1 MQAQCLFVNGAP
13 AMLMLNRSER
23 ATSLQQSAMP
33 FCMRLFR
40 VIQFMAI
47 GILCSKLATADER
60 PALPRSQPVEP
71 AKATSTFALKDG
83 FTMQLVA
90 AEPLVT
96 DPVAGAFDEDGR
108 LYVVEMNDYPYT
120 DKSTDKPNVERTGDL
135 PIGKVRLL
143 EDTDND
149 GVFDKSL
156 IFARDFSWPTGIAV
170 YRGGIFVAATPDVW
184 YLKDEDGDGQA
195 DTRTKIFS
203 GFRKLNVQ
211 AVANNLIWGLDHK
224 VYGAGGTNGG
234 KIINGINESVPAV
247 TISRND
253 FCFDPI
259 NPAFELLSGGA
270 RFGNTF
276 DDWGNRFI
284 CNIRNPIQHIVL
296 PQQAVVRNSALNVG
310 SPMND
315 VAVAGDQI
323 PVFRSSPPEPWRVVN
338 AARLSNQGDPRMPRS
353 EKNAQGFMTSA
364 CGVTIYRGDAYPPEF
379 RQQVFLA
386 EVAGNLIHRQHMS
399 ATGVTFTSQRID
411 DKSEFMTSTDNWFRP
426 VNFLHAPDGTL
437 YVLDMY
443 RETIEH
449 PWSMPDDLK
458 ALLDLENGRDRG
470 RIYRLTPPSFER
482 RGSPKLSSA
491 STAELVA
498 LLQHPNAWHRETA
511 HRLLFERQDA
521 AAVPLLKAMFN
532 EKTTPLGKVHAL
544 WSLQGMSQL
553 DESLLI
559 AALHDP
565 AAEIREQA
573 VILAARKSTTP
584 ETPNGAIHT
593 DAVYTN
599 LLQLAADESPRVRYQ
614 VALALGDHSDAASV
628 AALMSIARRDAAD
641 PWMVIAALSSSSELA
656 TRLLD
661 QVLQEP
667 DFLSNAQNLPLLK
680 QMASVTG
687 VQKNPE
693 QLKLIGER
701 LQNLPGEI
709 RSAAVIEELLLALED
724 GLRRGGSR
732 LSAIWSQTPA
742 EALLTERIQQASG
755 SVKDPAKPVNERL
768 AALKVVSL
776 GDASTIRQATADLL
790 TTSQPVEIQTAVVK
804 ALSADQDESTAST
817 LLAAFSG
824 TTPAVQYEIIEALAG
839 HNQRLPIL
847 FDAIADG
854 RISAA
859 QMTPLRRTLLLN
871 HADEKLRERAKS
883 LLALDRQ
890 TPRQDIINA
899 NVDATKLP
907 GDLLKG
913 KALFVRECSACHR
926 IGETGIEVGP
936 SLITVRHRTASE
948 LLTQIL
954 DPNREVGPNYMQF
967 AVALH
972 DGQVLAGM
980 IAEESPVSLTLKQ
993 AENKQQTL
1001 QREQIAEIKA
1011 TGLSLMP
1018 EGFEKKLSPQD
1029 FADLIAF
1036 LRGG

>member
-1 MQAQCLFVNGAP
+1 MRKASDSVKVTHEKVAVSWLPLLVLVITLMIAAGTGSAQ
-13 AMLMLNRSER
+13 
-23 ATSLQQSAMP
+23 
-33 FCMRLFR
+33 RL
-40 VIQFMAI
+40 A
-47 GILCSKLATADER
+47 ADER
-60 PALPRSQPVEP
+60 PALSRSQPVEP
-71 AKATSTFALKDG
+71 ENTYATFALKDG

-120 DKSTDKPNVERTGDL
+120 DKSTDKPNVERTDDL

-143 EDTDND
+143 EDTDDD
-149 GVFDKSL
+149 GVFDKSQ
-156 IFARDFSWPTGIAV
+156 IFAHDFSWPTGIAV

-195 DTRTKIFS
+195 ETRTKIFS

-224 VYGAGGTNGG
+224 IYGAGGTNGG
-234 KIINGINESVPAV
+234 RIINGLNESVPAV

-253 FCFDPI
+253 FCFDPAK
-259 NPAFELLSGGA
+259 PSFELLSGGA

-296 PQQAVVRNSALNVG
+296 PQQAVVRNPDLSVG
-310 SPMND
+310 SPMHD

-323 PVFRSSPPEPWRVVN
+323 PVFRGSQPEPWRVVN

-364 CGVTIYRGDAYPPEF
+364 CGVTVYRGDAYPADF

-386 EVAGNLIHRQHMS
+386 EVAGNLIHRQQMTPVG
-399 ATGVTFTSQRID
+399 ATFTSQRMD
-411 DKSEFMTSTDNWFRP
+411 EKSEFMTSTDNWFRP

-482 RGSPKLSSA
+482 RANPRLSSA
-491 STAELVA
+491 TTAELVA

-511 HRLLFERQDA
+511 HRLLFERQDKS
-521 AAVPLLKAMFN
+521 AVPALKEMFRS
-532 EKTTPLGKVHAL
+532 TTTSLGKVHAL
-544 WSLQGMSQL
+544 WTLHGLSQL
-553 DESLLI
+553 DEPVILS
-559 AALHDP
+559 ALRDT
-565 AAEIREQA
+565 AVEVREQA
-573 VILAARKSTTP
+573 VIVAVRRHTSHEDKAAVPYSNGVHAELLRLA
-584 ETPNGAIHT
+584 
-593 DAVYTN
+593 D
-599 LLQLAADESPRVRYQ
+599 DESPRVRFQ
-614 VALALGDHSDAASV
+614 VALALAEHSDEASLQ
-628 AALMSIARRDAAD
+628 ALIVIARRDSAD
-641 PWMVIAALSSSSELA
+641 PWIVIAALSSSRALA
-656 TRLLD
+656 TQLLD
-661 QVLQEP
+661 QVLREP
-667 DFLSNAQNLPLLK
+667 EFLSDARNLPLLK
-680 QMASVTG
+680 QLATVSG
-687 VQKNPE
+687 VQKNSE
-693 QLKLIGER
+693 QIRSIGER
-701 LQNLPGEI
+701 LQNLPAEF
-709 RSAAVIEELLLALED
+709 RSSAVMEELLLSLEE

-732 LSAIWSQTPA
+732 LSTVWAQTPA
-742 EALLTERIQQASG
+742 ESLLSERINSAAIC
-755 SVKDPAKPVNERL
+755 VKDPAKSVGERL
-768 AALKVVSL
+768 MALRVLSF
-776 GDASTIRQATADLL
+776 GDSAIIRKSTAGLL
-790 TTSQPVEIQTAVVK
+790 TTQQPPEIQAAVVK
-804 ALSADQDESTAST
+804 AISACEDELTATTLLSAFPGS
-817 LLAAFSG
+817 
-824 TTPAVQYEIIEALAG
+824 TPAVQYEIIEALAG
-839 HNQRLPIL
+839 HNQRLPVL
-847 FDAIADG
+847 FDAIADR
-854 RISAA
+854 RIAAA
-859 QMTPLRRTLLLN
+859 QVTPLRRTLLLN
-871 HADEKLRERAKS
+871 HADEKIRERART

-890 TPRQDIINA
+890 TPRQDIVIANA
-899 NVDATKLP
+899 DAAKLP
-907 GDLLKG
+907 GDIAKG
-913 KALFVRECSACHR
+913 KLLFVRECSACHR

-967 AVALH
+967 AVGLN

-993 AENKQQTL
+993 AENKQRVV
-1001 QREQIAEIKA
+1001 QRDQIAEIKA

>member
-1 MQAQCLFVNGAP
+1 MQTTSDSLK
-13 AMLMLNRSER
+13 LRSLRLWVRSRYPLSIPLILIVAVWSLSGR
-23 ATSLQQSAMP
+23 ATAS
-33 FCMRLFR
+33 
-40 VIQFMAI
+40 
-47 GILCSKLATADER
+47 DEL

-71 AKATSTFALKDG
+71 AAAAETFALKDG

-108 LYVVEMNDYPYT
+108 LYIVEMNDYPYT

-149 GVFDKSL
+149 GVFDKSQ

-195 DTRTKIFS
+195 DIRTKIFS

-211 AVANNLIWGLDHK
+211 AVANNLIWGFDHK

-253 FCFDPI
+253 FCFDPT
-259 NPAFELLSGGA
+259 NPGFELLSGGA

-296 PQQAVVRNSALNVG
+296 PQQAVIRNPALNVG

-364 CGVTIYRGDAYPPEF
+364 CGVTVYRGDAYPPEF

-386 EVAGNLIHRQHMS
+386 EVAGNLIHRQKIS

-411 DKSEFMTSTDNWFRP
+411 EKSEFMTSTDNWFRP

-437 YVLDMY
+437 FVLDMY

-470 RIYRLTPPSFER
+470 RIYRLTPPSFKHR
-482 RGSPKLSSA
+482 ASPKLSAA

-532 EKTTPLGKVHAL
+532 EKSSPLGKVQAL
-544 WSLQGMSQL
+544 WTLQGLSQL
-553 DESLLI
+553 DEALFIS
-559 AALHDP
+559 ALHD
-565 AAEIREQA
+565 ASAEVREQA
-573 VILAARKSTTP
+573 VILAARKHTAEKTQQASAGT
-584 ETPNGAIHT
+584 NAIH
-593 DAVYTN
+593 AE
-599 LLQLAADESPRVRYQ
+599 LLRLAADESPRVRFQ
-614 VALALGDHSDAASV
+614 VALALGDHAHASSV
-628 AALMSIARRDAAD
+628 EALMSIARRDAAD
-641 PWMVIAALSSSSELA
+641 PWIVIAALSSSRELGA
-656 TRLLD
+656 RLLD

-667 DFLSNAQNLPLLK
+667 DFLSNADNLPLLK
-680 QMASVTG
+680 QLATVTG

-693 QLKLIGER
+693 ELKRIGER
-701 LQNLPGEI
+701 LLNLPTEV
-709 RSAAVIEELLLALED
+709 RSASVIEGLLLALEE

-732 LSAIWSQTPA
+732 LSAMWSQTPA
-742 EALLTERIQQASG
+742 ESLLSDRIQLASAF
-755 SVKDPAKPVNERL
+755 VNNPAKPIDERL
-768 AALKVVSL
+768 TALKVLSF

-790 TTSQPVEIQTAVVK
+790 TTAQPAEIQTAVVK
-804 ALSADQDESTAST
+804 ALSADQDESTAPT

-824 TTPAVQYEIIEALAG
+824 STPAVQYEIIEALAG

-859 QMTPLRRTLLLN
+859 QITPIRRTLLLN
-871 HADEKLRERAKS
+871 HADSKLRERAKT

-890 TPRQDIINA
+890 TPRQDIISA
-899 NVDATKLP
+899 NSDAVKLP

-913 KALFVRECSACHR
+913 KLLFVRECSACHR

-954 DPNREVGPNYMQF
+954 DPNREVGPSYMQF

-993 AENKQQTL
+993 AENKQQIL

>member
-1 MQAQCLFVNGAP
+1 MQTA
-13 AMLMLNRSER
+13 RDS
-23 ATSLQQSAMP
+23 
-33 FCMRLFR
+33 
-40 VIQFMAI
+40 
-47 GILCSKLATADER
+47 SKLSLLRLSIRLLSLLLTPSMVMMTAWAFFARVTASDER
-60 PALPRSQPVEP
+60 PALSRSQPVEP
-71 AKATSTFALKDG
+71 AKASATFALKDG

-143 EDTDND
+143 EDTNND
-149 GVFDKSL
+149 GIFDQSQ
-156 IFARDFSWPTGIAV
+156 IFARDLSWPTGIAV
-170 YRGGIFVAATPDVW
+170 YQGGIFVAATPDVW
-184 YLKDEDGDGQA
+184 YLKDEDGDGKA

-253 FCFDPI
+253 FCFDPV

-296 PQQAVVRNSALNVG
+296 PQEAVIRNPALSVG

-315 VAVAGDQI
+315 VAVSGDQI
-323 PVFRSSPPEPWRVVN
+323 PVYRSSPPEPWRVVN

-364 CGVTIYRGDAYPPEF
+364 CGVTVYRGDAYPPEF

-386 EVAGNLIHRQHMS
+386 EVAGNLIHRQKMT
-399 ATGVTFTSQRID
+399 ATGVTFSSQRID

-470 RIYRLTPPSFER
+470 RIYRLTPPSFKHR
-482 RGSPKLSSA
+482 ASPKLSAA
-491 STAELVA
+491 STEELVA
-498 LLQHPNAWHRETA
+498 LLQHPNTWHRETA
-511 HRLLFERQDA
+511 HRLLFERQDT
-521 AAVPLLKAMFN
+521 AAVPLLKEMFH
-532 EKTTPLGKVHAL
+532 ETTTPLGKVHAL
-544 WSLQGMSQL
+544 WTLQGLSQL
-553 DESLLI
+553 DDALLI
-559 AALHDP
+559 SALHD
-565 AAEIREQA
+565 ASAEVREQA
-573 VILAARKSTTP
+573 VILTARKHRAMKARQDTA
-584 ETPNGAIHT
+584 ETNAIH
-593 DAVYTN
+593 AE
-599 LLQLAADESPRVRYQ
+599 LLQLAADESPRVRFQ
-614 VALALGDHSDAASV
+614 VALALGDHSDAGSV
-628 AALMSIARRDAAD
+628 EALMLIARRDAAD
-641 PWMVIAALSSSSELA
+641 PWIVMAALSSSRELA
-656 TRLLD
+656 ARLLN
-661 QVLQEP
+661 QILQDPE
-667 DFLSNAQNLPLLK
+667 FLANSENLPLVK
-680 QMASVTG
+680 QLATITG
-687 VQKNPE
+687 VQKDPDE
-693 QLKLIGER
+693 LKRIGER
-701 LQNLPGEI
+701 LQELPGEV
-709 RSAAVIEELLLALED
+709 RSAVAIDELLLALED

-732 LSAIWSQTPA
+732 LLTMWSQTPA
-742 EALLTERIQQASG
+742 ESLLTERILLASQKVNDRLL
-755 SVKDPAKPVNERL
+755 SVEERL
-768 AALKVVSL
+768 RALKVLSF
-776 GDASTIRQATADLL
+776 GDASTFRLATADLL

-804 ALSADQDESTAST
+804 ALSAAQDESTVAT
-817 LLAAFSG
+817 LLAAFPGS
-824 TTPAVQYEIIEALAG
+824 TPVVQYEIIEALASF
-839 HNQRLPIL
+839 NQRLPIL
-847 FDAIADG
+847 LDAIADG

-859 QMTPLRRTLLLN
+859 QITPIRRTLLLN
-871 HADEKLRERAKS
+871 HADEKLRERARS

-890 TPRQDIINA
+890 TSRHDIIAANA
-899 NVDATKLP
+899 DATKLP
-907 GDLLKG
+907 GDIMKG
-913 KALFVRECSACHR
+913 KLLFVRECAACHR

-993 AENKQQTL
+993 AENKQQIL

>member
-1 MQAQCLFVNGAP
+1 MTTACVPLRNFFSQIAF
-13 AMLMLNRSER
+13 
-23 ATSLQQSAMP
+23 SLHS
-33 FCMRLFR
+33 RL
-40 VIQFMAI
+40 
-47 GILCSKLATADER
+47 SLALVLIVFAGSIPHPPIAADER

-71 AKATSTFALKDG
+71 ANTAATFALKDG

-90 AEPLVT
+90 SEPLVT

-135 PIGKVRLL
+135 PLGKVRLL

-149 GVFDKSL
+149 GVFDKSR

-170 YRGGIFVAATPDVW
+170 YRGGIFVAATPDIW
-184 YLKDEDGDGQA
+184 YLKDEDADGQA
-195 DTRTKIFS
+195 DTRTRIFS

-234 KIINGINESVPAV
+234 RIINGINEAVPAV

-253 FCFDPI
+253 FCFDPV
-259 NPAFELLSGGA
+259 NPTFELLSGGA

-296 PQQAVVRNSALNVG
+296 PHQAVVRNPALNVG

-364 CGVTIYRGDAYPPEF
+364 CGVTVYRGDAYPSEF
-379 RQQVFLA
+379 RQQMFLA
-386 EVAGNLIHRQHMS
+386 EVAGNLIHRQQMT
-399 ATGVTFTSQRID
+399 ATGVTFTSQRMD
-411 DKSEFMTSTDNWFRP
+411 EKSEFMTSSDNWFRP

-437 YVLDMY
+437 FVLDMY

-470 RIYRLTPPSFER
+470 RIYRLAPPSFQR
-482 RGSPKLSSA
+482 RASPKLSTA
-491 STAELVA
+491 GTAELVA

-511 HRLLFERQDA
+511 HRLLFERQDLS
-521 AAVPLLKAMFN
+521 AVPLLKTML
-532 EKTTPLGKVHAL
+532 TDSSTPLGKVHAL
-544 WSLQGMSQL
+544 WTLQGLSQL
-553 DESLLI
+553 DEATLLS
-559 AALHDP
+559 AFRDT
-565 AAEIREQA
+565 AAEVREHA
-573 VILAARKSTTP
+573 VILSARQFSAEKNQKSSLHADP
-584 ETPNGAIHT
+584 VHAE
-593 DAVYTN
+593 
-599 LLQLAADESPRVRYQ
+599 LLRLSADESPRVRFQ
-614 VALALGDHSDAASV
+614 VALALADHGDPASIQ
-628 AALMSIARRDAAD
+628 ALITIARQDAAD
-641 PWMVIAALSSSSELA
+641 PWIVIAALSSSRELA
-656 TRLLD
+656 VRLLD
-661 QVLQEP
+661 EVLQQPE
-667 DFLSNAQNLPLLK
+667 FLQETQNLPLLK
-680 QMASVTG
+680 QLATVAG
-687 VQKNPE
+687 VQKDLE
-693 QLKLIGER
+693 KLRSIGER
-701 LQNLPGEI
+701 LQQLPAEL
-709 RSAAVIEELLLALED
+709 RSSPIIEELLLALED

-732 LSAIWSQTPA
+732 LSVVWSDSPA
-742 EALLTERIQQASG
+742 ESLLTERIQ
-755 SVKDPAKPVNERL
+755 L
-768 AALKVVSL
+768 AANCVNDPSAPLPDRLSALRVLSF
-776 GDASTIRQATADLL
+776 GDAATVREATAGLL
-790 TTSQPVEIQTAVVK
+790 ATQQPAEIQAAVVK
-804 ALSADQDESTAST
+804 ALSSFQDDSTAPS
-817 LLAAFSG
+817 LLAAFPGS
-824 TTPAVQYEIIEALAG
+824 TPAVQYEIIEALAS
-839 HNQRLPIL
+839 HTQRLPVL
-847 FDAIADG
+847 LDAIADG

-859 QMTPLRRTLLLN
+859 QVTPIRRTLLLN
-871 HADEKLRERAKS
+871 QADEKLRERARM

-890 TPRQDIINA
+890 TPRKDVIEANA
-899 NVDATKLP
+899 DAANLP
-907 GDLLKG
+907 GDILKG
-913 KALFVRECSACHR
+913 KLLFVRDCAACHR
-926 IGETGIEVGP
+926 IGETGVEVGP

-967 AVALH
+967 AVALN

-980 IAEESPVSLTLKQ
+980 ITEESPVSLTLKQ
-993 AENKQQTL
+993 AENKQLTL

-1018 EGFEKKLSPQD
+1018 EGFEKKLSPQE

>member
-1 MQAQCLFVNGAP
+1 
-13 AMLMLNRSER
+13 
-23 ATSLQQSAMP
+23 
-33 FCMRLFR
+33 MRTASDSVKVTPLCVAVKRKCVSTLR
-40 VIQFMAI
+40 VILMIAAGTRSAQTPA
-47 GILCSKLATADER
+47 ADET
-60 PALPRSQPVEP
+60 PSLPRSQPIASSETVR
-71 AKATSTFALKDG
+71 TFALKDG
-83 FTMQLVA
+83 FSMQLVA

-143 EDTDND
+143 EDTDGD
-149 GVFDKSL
+149 GVFDKSR

-234 KIINGINESVPAV
+234 KIINGINPSVPAV

-253 FCFDPI
+253 FCFDPT

-284 CNIRNPIQHIVL
+284 CNIRNPIQHVVL
-296 PQQAVVRNSALNVG
+296 PQQAVVRNPALSVG

-364 CGVTIYRGDAYPPEF
+364 CGVTIYRGDAYPSEY

-386 EVAGNLIHRQHMS
+386 EVAGNLIHRQVMTP
-399 ATGVTFTSQRID
+399 TGATFTSQRID

-458 ALLDLENGRDRG
+458 AMLDLENGRDRG

-482 RGSPKLSSA
+482 RAIPKLSAA
-491 STAELVA
+491 STGELVD
-498 LLQHPNAWHRETA
+498 LLQHPNAWHRDTA
-511 HRLLFERQDA
+511 HRLLFERQDVS
-521 AAVPLLKAMFN
+521 AVPSLRGMLNGTA
-532 EKTTPLGKVHAL
+532 TPLGKVHAL
-544 WSLQGMSQL
+544 WTLHGLSAL
-553 DESLLI
+553 DDALLI
-559 AALHDP
+559 STLRDP
-565 AAEIREQA
+565 AAEVREQA
-573 VILAARKSTTP
+573 VILCAR
-584 ETPNGAIHT
+584 NR
-593 DAVYTN
+593 
-599 LLQLAADESPRVRYQ
+599 AADNNKATAPYSNSVHAELLRLASDDSPRVRFQ
-614 VALALGDHSDAASV
+614 IALAFANLSDAASLD
-628 AALMSIARRDAAD
+628 ALSSIARRDAGD
-641 PWMVIAALSSSSELA
+641 PWIVIATLSSSRELA
-656 TRLLD
+656 GRLLD
-661 QVLQEP
+661 QLLQEY
-667 DFLSNAQNLPLLK
+667 DFLSNARNLPLLK
-680 QMASVTG
+680 QLATITG
-687 VQKNPE
+687 VQKDSA
-693 QLKLIGER
+693 QLKRIGER
-701 LQNLPGEI
+701 LPQLPAEL
-709 RSAAVIEELLLALED
+709 RSSLVIEEILLALED
-724 GLRRGGSR
+724 GLRRSGGH
-732 LSAIWSQTPA
+732 LSDVWSQTPA
-742 EALLTERIQQASG
+742 ESLLKERIQSAVEC
-755 SVKDPAKPVNERL
+755 VKDSGRSVSERL
-768 AALKVVSL
+768 TALRVLSFGDVSTVRL
-776 GDASTIRQATADLL
+776 ATVGLF
-790 TTSQPVEIQTAVVK
+790 TTSQPPEIQTAAVRT
-804 ALSADQDESTAST
+804 LSAYQDESTAQT
-817 LLAAFSG
+817 LLAAFPSS
-824 TTPAVQYEIIEALAG
+824 TPAVQYEIIEALAS
-839 HNQRLPIL
+839 HTQRLPVL

-859 QMTPLRRTLLLN
+859 QMTPIRRTLLLN
-871 HADEKLRERAKS
+871 HANEKLRERAKT
-883 LLALDRQ
+883 LLAPDRQ
-890 TPRQDIINA
+890 TPRQDIIA
-899 NVDATKLP
+899 AYAEATKLP
-907 GDLLKG
+907 GDMQQG
-913 KALFVRECSACHR
+913 KLLFVRECAACHR
-926 IGETGIEVGP
+926 IGDTGVEVGP

-967 AVALH
+967 AVALN

-993 AENKQQTL
+993 AENKQQIL
-1001 QREQIAEIKA
+1001 QREQIAEVKA

-1018 EGFEKKLSPQD
+1018 EGFERKLSPQD
-1029 FADLIAF
+1029 LADLIAF

>member
-1 MQAQCLFVNGAP
+1 MWAASDVSRLWPSPLSMISPRELLLVLAHLIAACTSFSWAI
-13 AMLMLNRSER
+13 ASE
-23 ATSLQQSAMP
+23 
-33 FCMRLFR
+33 
-40 VIQFMAI
+40 
-47 GILCSKLATADER
+47 ER
-60 PALPRSQPVEP
+60 PSLPRSQPLEP
-71 AKATSTFALKDG
+71 AAATATFALKDG

-120 DKSTDKPNVERTGDL
+120 DKSTDKPNVERTADL

-143 EDTDND
+143 EDSDND
-149 GVFDKSL
+149 GVFDKGH
-156 IFARDFSWPTGIAV
+156 IFAHGLSWPTGIAV

-234 KIINGINESVPAV
+234 TIINGINDAVPPVA
-247 TISRND
+247 ISRND
-253 FCFDPI
+253 FCFDPV

-284 CNIRNPIQHIVL
+284 CNIRNPIQHVVL
-296 PQQAVVRNSALNVG
+296 PQQAVVRNPTLTVG

-323 PVFRSSPPEPWRVVN
+323 PVFRTSPPEPWRVVN
-338 AARLSNQGDPRMPRS
+338 AARLSNPGDPRMPRS

-364 CGVTIYRGDAYPPEF
+364 CGVTVYRGDAYPPEF

-386 EVAGNLIHRQHMS
+386 EVAGNLIHRQHIAS
-399 ATGVTFTSQRID
+399 TGATFTSTRMD

-470 RIYRLTPPSFER
+470 RIYRLTPPSFDR
-482 RGSPKLSSA
+482 RVSPKLSTA
-491 STAELVA
+491 TTAELVE
-498 LLQHPNAWHRETA
+498 LLQHSNAWHRETA
-511 HRLLFERQDA
+511 HRLLFERQDMS
-521 AAVPLLKAMFN
+521 AVPLLRKMLNDASSS
-532 EKTTPLGKVHAL
+532 LGKVHAL
-544 WSLQGMSQL
+544 WTLQGLSKL
-553 DESLLI
+553 DEALLTS
-559 AALHDP
+559 ALADA
-565 AAEIREQA
+565 AAEVREQA
-573 VILAARKSTTP
+573 VILATRIRTAEEGDTGGWFSK
-584 ETPNGAIHT
+584 AIH
-593 DAVYTN
+593 AGI
-599 LLQLAADESPRVRYQ
+599 LRLAGDDSPRVRFQ
-614 VALALGDHSDAASV
+614 AALALANHADAASTN
-628 AALMSIARRDAAD
+628 ALMSIARRDAAD
-641 PWMVIAALSSSSELA
+641 PWIVIAALSSSRELA
-656 TRLLD
+656 ANLLD
-661 QVLQEP
+661 EVLQEP
-667 DFLSNAQNLPLLK
+667 EFLSNPVNLPLLK
-680 QMASVTG
+680 QLATVTG
-687 VQKNPE
+687 VQKNAE
-693 QLKLIGER
+693 QLKTVGER
-701 LQNLPGEI
+701 LHALPVEL
-709 RSAAVIEELLLALED
+709 RSSAIAEELLLSLEE
-724 GLRRGGSR
+724 GLLRGGSR
-732 LSAIWSQTPA
+732 LSTVWMNTPF
-742 EALLTERIQQASG
+742 ESLLAERIQLAQIC
-755 SVKDPAKPVNERL
+755 VNDPAESVQERL
-768 AALKVVSL
+768 TALKVLSF
-776 GDASTIRQATADLL
+776 GDAAIVRAATADLL
-790 TTSQPVEIQTAVVK
+790 ATSQPAEIQTAVVRT
-804 ALSADQDESTAST
+804 LSAFQDDSTGSS
-817 LLAAFSG
+817 LLAAFSSS
-824 TTPAVQYEIIEALAG
+824 TPAVQYEIIEALAG
-839 HNQRLPIL
+839 HTQRLPVL
-847 FDAIADG
+847 LDAIADG
-854 RISAA
+854 RVSAA
-859 QMTPLRRTLLLN
+859 QVTPIRRTLLLN
-871 HADEKLRERAKS
+871 HADEGLRQRAKT

-890 TPRQDIINA
+890 TPRQEIIAANA
-899 NVDATKLP
+899 DATELP
-907 GDLLKG
+907 GDMLKG
-913 KALFVRECSACHR
+913 KLLFVRECSACHR
-926 IGETGIEVGP
+926 IGETGVEVGP

-980 IAEESPVSLTLKQ
+980 IAAESPVSLTLKQ
-993 AENKQQTL
+993 AENKQQII

>member
-1 MQAQCLFVNGAP
+1 MRTAVDSVKLCPLHVPGRRGLQRFITLM
-13 AMLMLNRSER
+13 MLMG
-23 ATSLQQSAMP
+23 AMS
-33 FCMRLFR
+33 
-40 VIQFMAI
+40 
-47 GILCSKLATADER
+47 SKLSAFDER
-60 PALPRSQPVEP
+60 PSLVRSQPVEP
-71 AKATSTFALKDG
+71 DKAAATFALKDG

-120 DKSTDKPNVERTGDL
+120 DKTTDKANVERTGDL

-149 GVFDKSL
+149 GAFDKSQ

-224 VYGAGGTNGG
+224 IYGAGGTNGG

-253 FCFDPI
+253 FCFDPV

-296 PQQAVVRNSALNVG
+296 PQQAVVRNPALSVG

-364 CGVTIYRGDAYPPEF
+364 CGVTIYRGDAYPLGF

-386 EVAGNLIHRQHMS
+386 EVAGNLIHRQKMT

-411 DKSEFMTSTDNWFRP
+411 EKSEFMASTDNWFRP

-437 YVLDMY
+437 HVLDMY

-482 RGSPKLSSA
+482 RASPKLSAA
-491 STAELVA
+491 STTELVA

-511 HRLLFERQDA
+511 HRLLFERKDA
-521 AAVPLLKAMFN
+521 AAVPLLKAMLN
-532 EKTTPLGKVHAL
+532 EKTTPLGKVHVL
-544 WSLQGMSQL
+544 WSLQGLSQL
-553 DESLLI
+553 DEALLI
-559 AALHDP
+559 SALHDP
-565 AAEIREQA
+565 SAEVREQA
-573 VILAARKSTTP
+573 VILAARKLTTM
-584 ETPNGAIHT
+584 EDQQAEI
-593 DAVYTN
+593 DTN
-599 LLQLAADESPRVRYQ
+599 TVHAELLRLSADESPRVRFQ
-614 VALALGDHSDAASV
+614 VALALGGDSDAASV
-628 AALMSIARRDAAD
+628 EALMSIARRDAAD
-641 PWMVIAALSSSSELA
+641 PWIVIAALSSSRELA
-656 TRLLD
+656 ARLLD

-667 DFLSNAQNLPLLK
+667 EFLSNADNLPLLR
-680 QMASVTG
+680 QLATVTG

-693 QLKLIGER
+693 QLKGIGER
-701 LQNLPGEI
+701 LQNLPAEV
-709 RSAAVIEELLLALED
+709 RSAPVIEGLLLALEE

-732 LSAIWSQTPA
+732 LSVLWLQTPA
-742 EALLTERIQQASG
+742 ESLLTERIQLASQC
-755 SVKDPAKPVNERL
+755 VNDPAKSVEERL
-768 AALKVVSL
+768 TALKVVSF
-776 GDASTIRQATADLL
+776 GDASTIRKATADLL
-790 TTSQPVEIQTAVVK
+790 TTAQPAEIQTAVVK
-804 ALSADQDESTAST
+804 ALSADQDESTAPT

-824 TTPAVQYEIIEALAG
+824 STPAVQYEIIEALAA

-847 FDAIADG
+847 LDAIADG

-859 QMTPLRRTLLLN
+859 QITPIRRTLLLN
-871 HADEKLRERAKS
+871 HADEKLRERAKI

-890 TPRQDIINA
+890 TPRQEIIAANA
-899 NVDATKLP
+899 DAAKLP
-907 GDLLKG
+907 GDLIKG
-913 KALFVRECSACHR
+913 KLLFVRECSACHR

-993 AENKQQTL
+993 AENKQQIL

>member
-1 MQAQCLFVNGAP
+1 MQTASDSLKMIPLQGAMKRPCMLAVVIILMIVAGTTSAQAL
-13 AMLMLNRSER
+13 
-23 ATSLQQSAMP
+23 
-33 FCMRLFR
+33 
-40 VIQFMAI
+40 I
-47 GILCSKLATADER
+47 ADDR
-60 PALPRSQPVEP
+60 PALSRSQPVEP
-71 AKATSTFALKDG
+71 GNTSATFALKDG

-149 GVFDKSL
+149 GVFEKSQ
-156 IFARDFSWPTGIAV
+156 IFAREFSWPTGIAV
-170 YRGGIFVAATPDVW
+170 YRGGIFVTATPDVW

-211 AVANNLIWGLDHK
+211 AVANNLIWGLDHRI
-224 VYGAGGTNGG
+224 YGAGGTNGG

-253 FCFDPI
+253 FCFDPT
-259 NPAFELLSGGA
+259 NPTFELLSGGA

-296 PQQAVVRNSALNVG
+296 PQQAVVRNPALNVG
-310 SPMND
+310 SPMQD

-364 CGVTIYRGDAYPPEF
+364 CGVTIYRGDAYPAEF

-386 EVAGNLIHRQHMS
+386 EVAGNLIHRQQMS
-399 ATGVTFTSQRID
+399 VNGATFTSQRMD

-470 RIYRLTPPSFER
+470 RIYRLTPPSFKR
-482 RGSPKLSSA
+482 PVLAKLSSA
-491 STAELVA
+491 TTTELVT

-511 HRLLFERQDA
+511 HRLLFERQDRA
-521 AAVPLLKAMFN
+521 ALPLLQAMFN
-532 EKTTPLGKVHAL
+532 ETTTPLGKVHAL
-544 WSLQGMSQL
+544 WTLQGLSQL
-553 DESLLI
+553 DEALLI
-559 AALHDP
+559 SALCDT
-565 AAEIREQA
+565 AAEVREQA
-573 VILAARKSTTP
+573 VILATRKRTADENNKAPSYSSVV
-584 ETPNGAIHT
+584 HT
-593 DAVYTN
+593 E
-599 LLQLAADESPRVRYQ
+599 LLRLATDESPRVRFH
-614 VALALGDHSDAASV
+614 VALALADHSDAASV
-628 AALMSIARRDAAD
+628 EALMAIARRDAAD
-641 PWMVIAALSSSSELA
+641 PWIVIAALSSSRELA
-656 TRLLD
+656 ARLLD

-667 DFLSNAQNLPLLK
+667 DFLAETQNLPLLK
-680 QMASVTG
+680 QLATVTG
-687 VQKNPE
+687 VQNNSE
-693 QLKLIGER
+693 QMNRIGDR
-701 LQNLPGEI
+701 LQKLPAELH
-709 RSAAVIEELLLALED
+709 SAPVMEELLLALEE

-732 LSAIWSQTPA
+732 LSTVWSQTPA
-742 EALLTERIQQASG
+742 ESLLNERINLAAIGINDSART
-755 SVKDPAKPVNERL
+755 VPERL
-768 AALKVVSL
+768 MALRVLSFADAAIVKE
-776 GDASTIRQATADLL
+776 ATATLL
-790 TTSQPVEIQTAVVK
+790 TTQQPAEIQVAVVK
-804 ALSADQDESTAST
+804 AISACQDDSTAPT
-817 LLAAFSG
+817 LLAAFPSS
-824 TTPAVQYEIIEALAG
+824 TPAVQYEIIEALAG
-839 HNQRLPIL
+839 YNPRLPVL

-859 QMTPLRRTLLLN
+859 QMTPIRRTLLLN
-871 HADEKLRERAKS
+871 HADEKLRERAHT

-890 TPRQDIINA
+890 TPRQEIIAANA
-899 NVDATKLP
+899 DAAKLP
-907 GDLLKG
+907 GDRLKG
-913 KALFVRECSACHR
+913 KLLFVRDCSACHR

-967 AVALH
+967 AVAFN
-972 DGQVLAGM
+972 DGQVVAGM

-993 AENKQQTL
+993 AENKQQII

-1018 EGFEKKLSPQD
+1018 DGFEKKLSAQD

>member
-1 MQAQCLFVNGAP
+1 MQTTSDSLK
-13 AMLMLNRSER
+13 LRSLRLWVRSRYLLLIPSILIVAVWSLSGR
-23 ATSLQQSAMP
+23 ATA
-33 FCMRLFR
+33 
-40 VIQFMAI
+40 
-47 GILCSKLATADER
+47 ADEL

-71 AKATSTFALKDG
+71 AAAAETFALKDG
-83 FTMQLVA
+83 FTIQLVA

-108 LYVVEMNDYPYT
+108 LYIVEMNDYPYT

-149 GVFDKSL
+149 GVFDKSQ

-195 DTRTKIFS
+195 DIRTKIFS

-253 FCFDPI
+253 FCFDPT
-259 NPAFELLSGGA
+259 NPGFELLSGGA

-296 PQQAVVRNSALNVG
+296 PQQAVIRNPALNVG

-353 EKNAQGFMTSA
+353 EKNAEGFMTSA
-364 CGVTIYRGDAYPPEF
+364 CGVTVYRGDAYPPEF

-386 EVAGNLIHRQHMS
+386 EVAGNLIHRQKIT

-411 DKSEFMTSTDNWFRP
+411 EKSEFMTSTDNWFRP

-437 YVLDMY
+437 FVLDMY

-470 RIYRLTPPSFER
+470 RIYRLTPPSFKHR
-482 RGSPKLSSA
+482 ASPKLSA
-491 STAELVA
+491 VSTAELVA

-521 AAVPLLKAMFN
+521 TAVPLLKSMFN
-532 EKTTPLGKVHAL
+532 AKTTPLGKVHAL
-544 WSLQGMSQL
+544 WTLQGLSQL
-553 DESLLI
+553 DEALFIS
-559 AALHDP
+559 ALHD
-565 AAEIREQA
+565 ASAEVREQA
-573 VILAARKSTTP
+573 VILAARKHTAEKTQQASV
-584 ETPNGAIHT
+584 ETNAI
-593 DAVYTN
+593 YTE
-599 LLQLAADESPRVRYQ
+599 LLRLAADESPRVRFQ
-614 VALALGDHSDAASV
+614 VALALGDHAHASSV
-628 AALMSIARRDAAD
+628 DALMAIARRDAAD
-641 PWMVIAALSSSSELA
+641 PWIVIAALSSSRELA
-656 TRLLD
+656 ARLLD
-661 QVLQEP
+661 QILQEP
-667 DFLSNAQNLPLLK
+667 DFLSNADNLPLLK
-680 QMASVTG
+680 QLATVTG

-693 QLKLIGER
+693 ELKRIGER
-701 LQNLPGEI
+701 LLNLPTEV
-709 RSAAVIEELLLALED
+709 RSASVIEGLLLALEE

-732 LSAIWSQTPA
+732 LSAMWSQTPA
-742 EALLTERIQQASG
+742 ESLLTDRIQLASAF
-755 SVKDPAKPVNERL
+755 VNDPAKPVDERL
-768 AALKVVSL
+768 TALKVLSF

-790 TTSQPVEIQTAVVK
+790 TTAQPAEIQTAVVK
-804 ALSADQDESTAST
+804 ALSADQDESTAPT

-824 TTPAVQYEIIEALAG
+824 STPAVQYEIIEALAG

-854 RISAA
+854 RISGA
-859 QMTPLRRTLLLN
+859 QITPIRRTLLLN
-871 HADEKLRERAKS
+871 HADSKLRERAKT

-890 TPRQDIINA
+890 TPRQDIISA
-899 NVDATKLP
+899 NSDAVKLS

-913 KALFVRECSACHR
+913 KLLFVRECSACHR

-954 DPNREVGPNYMQF
+954 DPNREVGPSYMQF

-993 AENKQQTL
+993 AENKQQIL

-1018 EGFEKKLSPQD
+1018 EGFEKRLSPQD

>member
-1 MQAQCLFVNGAP
+1 MRNASDCVKEIPEKVVVNWPPLLAVVITLMIAAGTTSAQ
-13 AMLMLNRSER
+13 
-23 ATSLQQSAMP
+23 T
-33 FCMRLFR
+33 
-40 VIQFMAI
+40 
-47 GILCSKLATADER
+47 LAADER

-71 AKATSTFALKDG
+71 ENASATFALKDG
-83 FTMQLVA
+83 FTMELVA

-149 GVFDKSL
+149 GVFDKSQ

-195 DTRTKIFS
+195 ETRTKIFS

-234 KIINGINESVPAV
+234 RIINGLNESVPAV

-253 FCFDPI
+253 FCFDPT

-296 PQQAVVRNSALNVG
+296 PQQAVVRNPDLSVG
-310 SPMND
+310 SPMHD

-364 CGVTIYRGDAYPPEF
+364 CGVTVYRGDAYPAEF
-379 RQQVFLA
+379 RRQVFLA
-386 EVAGNLIHRQHMS
+386 EVAGNLIHRQQMTPVG
-399 ATGVTFTSQRID
+399 ATFTSERMD
-411 DKSEFMTSTDNWFRP
+411 EKSEFMTSTDNWFRP

-470 RIYRLTPPSFER
+470 RIYRLTPPSFKR
-482 RGSPKLSSA
+482 RANPRLSSA
-491 STAELVA
+491 TTAELVA

-511 HRLLFERQDA
+511 HRLLFERQDKS
-521 AAVPLLKAMFN
+521 AVPALQEMF
-532 EKTTPLGKVHAL
+532 KSTTTSLGKVHVL
-544 WSLQGMSQL
+544 WTLHGLSQL
-553 DESLLI
+553 DESVILS
-559 AALHDP
+559 ALRDP
-565 AAEIREQA
+565 AAEVREQA
-573 VILAARKSTTP
+573 VIVAVRRHTAREDKAAVPYSNTVHAELLRLA
-584 ETPNGAIHT
+584 
-593 DAVYTN
+593 D
-599 LLQLAADESPRVRYQ
+599 DESPRVRFQ
-614 VALALGDHSDAASV
+614 VALAFAEHSDEASLK
-628 AALMSIARRDAAD
+628 ALMIIARRDSAD
-641 PWMVIAALSSSSELA
+641 PWIVIAALSSSRVLA
-656 TRLLD
+656 AQLLD

-667 DFLSNAQNLPLLK
+667 EFLSDARNLPLLK
-680 QMASVTG
+680 QLATVTG
-687 VQKNPE
+687 VQKNSE
-693 QLKLIGER
+693 QIRSIGER
-701 LQNLPGEI
+701 LQDLPTEF
-709 RSAAVIEELLLALED
+709 RSAAVMEELLLALEE

-732 LSAIWSQTPA
+732 LSTVWAQTPA
-742 EALLTERIQQASG
+742 ESLLSERISLAAIC
-755 SVKDPAKPVNERL
+755 VNDPAKSVPERL
-768 AALKVVSL
+768 MALRVLSF
-776 GDASTIRQATADLL
+776 GDSAIIKKSTAGLLATQ
-790 TTSQPVEIQTAVVK
+790 QPAEIQAAVVK
-804 ALSADQDESTAST
+804 AISAYQDESTATT
-817 LLAAFSG
+817 LLAAFPGS
-824 TTPAVQYEIIEALAG
+824 TPAVQYEIIEALAG
-839 HNQRLPIL
+839 HNQRLPVL

-854 RISAA
+854 RIAAA
-859 QMTPLRRTLLLN
+859 QVTPIRRTLLLN
-871 HADEKLRERAKS
+871 HADEKIRERAKT

-890 TPRQDIINA
+890 TPRQDVIVANA
-899 NVDATKLP
+899 DAAKLP
-907 GDLLKG
+907 GDLAKG
-913 KALFVRECSACHR
+913 KLLFVRECSACHR

-967 AVALH
+967 AVALNE
-972 DGQVLAGM
+972 GQVLAGM

-993 AENKQQTL
+993 AENKQQVV
-1001 QREQIAEIKA
+1001 QRDQIAEIKA

>member
-1 MQAQCLFVNGAP
+1 MRTANDSVKVIHEKVDVTLPSIRAAVMIFMIV
-13 AMLMLNRSER
+13 
-23 ATSLQQSAMP
+23 ATSVCAQT
-33 FCMRLFR
+33 
-40 VIQFMAI
+40 
-47 GILCSKLATADER
+47 LAADDR

-71 AKATSTFALKDG
+71 RNTSATFALKDG

-149 GVFDKSL
+149 GVFDKSE

-195 DTRTKIFS
+195 DTRKKIFS

-224 VYGAGGTNGG
+224 IYGAGGTNGG

-253 FCFDPI
+253 FCFDPTD
-259 NPAFELLSGGA
+259 PAFELLSGGA

-296 PQQAVVRNSALNVG
+296 PQQAVVRNPALNVG

-364 CGVTIYRGDAYPPEF
+364 CGVTIYRGDAYPEEF

-386 EVAGNLIHRQHMS
+386 EVAGNLIHRQHMTS
-399 ATGVTFTSQRID
+399 IGATFTSQRMD
-411 DKSEFMTSTDNWFRP
+411 EKTEFMTSTDNWFRP

-470 RIYRLTPPSFER
+470 RIYRLTPPTFER
-482 RGSPKLSSA
+482 RASPKLSAA
-491 STAELVA
+491 STAELID
-498 LLQHPNAWHRETA
+498 LLQHTNAWHRETA
-511 HRLLFERQDA
+511 HRLLFERQDKS
-521 AAVPLLKAMFN
+521 AVPLLQAMFN
-532 EKTTPLGKVHAL
+532 ETTTPLGKVHAL
-544 WSLQGMSQL
+544 WTLQGLSQL
-553 DESLLI
+553 DDGLLI
-559 AALHDP
+559 SALRDA
-565 AAEIREQA
+565 AAEVREQA
-573 VILAARKSTTP
+573 VILATRRRAAEENNKSAP
-584 ETPNGAIHT
+584 YSSVVHKE
-593 DAVYTN
+593 
-599 LLQLAADESPRVRYQ
+599 LLSLSADESPRVRFQ
-614 VALALGDHSDAASV
+614 VALALADHSDAASV
-628 AALMSIARRDAAD
+628 EALMAIARRDASD
-641 PWMVIAALSSSSELA
+641 PWMVIAALSSSRELA
-656 TRLLD
+656 ARMLD

-667 DFLSNAQNLPLLK
+667 RFLLDAQNIPLLK
-680 QMASVTG
+680 QLAIVTG
-687 VQKNPE
+687 VQKNSE
-693 QLKLIGER
+693 QMKNIGER
-701 LQNLPGEI
+701 LHKLPGEV
-709 RSAAVIEELLLALED
+709 RSSPVMEELLIALED

-732 LSAIWSQTPA
+732 LSVVWSQTPA
-742 EALLTERIQQASG
+742 ESLLNERINLAAVCINDS
-755 SVKDPAKPVNERL
+755 AKTVPERL
-768 AALKVVSL
+768 MALKVLSF
-776 GDASTIRQATADLL
+776 GDAAIVKEATSSLL
-790 TTSQPVEIQTAVVK
+790 TTQQPAEIQAAVVK
-804 ALSADQDESTAST
+804 AIAASQDDSTATT
-817 LLAAFSG
+817 LLTAFPSS
-824 TTPAVQYEIIEALAG
+824 TPAVQYEIIEALAG
-839 HNQRLPIL
+839 HNQRLPVL
-847 FDAIADG
+847 FDAISDG
-854 RISAA
+854 RIAAA
-859 QMTPLRRTLLLN
+859 QITPIRRTLLLN
-871 HADEKLRERAKS
+871 HADEKIRERAKT

-890 TPRQDIINA
+890 TPRQEIIAANA
-899 NVDATKLP
+899 DAAKLP
-907 GDLLKG
+907 GDTLKG
-913 KALFVRECSACHR
+913 KLLFVRDCSTCHR

-967 AVALH
+967 AVALN

-980 IAEESPVSLTLKQ
+980 IAEESPISLTLKQ
-993 AENKQQTL
+993 AENKQQVI

-1018 EGFEKKLSPQD
+1018 EGFEKKLSAQD

>member
-1 MQAQCLFVNGAP
+1 MRTAGCSVEFCPLHLHRRRLPVLITLMMLVGAM
-13 AMLMLNRSER
+13 AAKL
-23 ATSLQQSAMP
+23 SA
-33 FCMRLFR
+33 F
-40 VIQFMAI
+40 
-47 GILCSKLATADER
+47 DER
-60 PALPRSQPVEP
+60 PSLVRSQPVEP
-71 AKATSTFALKDG
+71 DKATATFALKDG
-83 FTMQLVA
+83 FSMQLVA

-120 DKSTDKPNVERTGDL
+120 DKSTDKPNVERIGDL

-149 GVFDKSL
+149 GVFDKSQ
-156 IFARDFSWPTGIAV
+156 IFARDFSWPTGIAI

-253 FCFDPI
+253 FCFDPT

-296 PQQAVVRNSALNVG
+296 PQQAVIRNPALNVG

-386 EVAGNLIHRQHMS
+386 EVAGNLIHRQHMT

-411 DKSEFMTSTDNWFRP
+411 DTSEFMTSTDNWFRP

-482 RGSPKLSSA
+482 RARPKLSSA
-491 STAELVA
+491 STAELVSM
-498 LLQHPNAWHRETA
+498 LQHPNAWHRETA

-532 EKTTPLGKVHAL
+532 EKTVSLGKVHVL
-544 WSLQGMSQL
+544 WTLQGLSQL
-553 DESLLI
+553 DDAVLI
-559 AALHDP
+559 SALHDP
-565 AAEIREQA
+565 AAEVREQA
-573 VILAARKSTTP
+573 VILAARKPTAEKTQ
-584 ETPNGAIHT
+584 EVAAEANAVHT
-593 DAVYTN
+593 E
-599 LLQLAADESPRVRYQ
+599 LLLLADDESPRVRFQ
-614 VALALGDHSDAASV
+614 VALALGEHADAASV
-628 AALMSIARRDAAD
+628 EALMSIARRDAAD
-641 PWMVIAALSSSSELA
+641 PWTVVAALSSSRELA
-656 TRLLD
+656 ALLLD
-661 QVLQEP
+661 EVLQEP
-667 DFLSNAQNLPLLK
+667 NFLSNAQNLPLLK
-680 QMASVTG
+680 QLATVTG
-687 VQKNPE
+687 VQKTPE
-693 QLKLIGER
+693 QLKRIGER
-701 LQNLPGEI
+701 LQNLPGEL
-709 RSAAVIEELLLALED
+709 RSAPVVEELLLALED

-732 LSAIWSQTPA
+732 LSVMWSQTPA
-742 EALLTERIQQASG
+742 ESLLTERIQLASQC
-755 SVKDPAKPVNERL
+755 VNDPAKRIDERL
-768 AALKVVSL
+768 TALKVVSL
-776 GDASTIRQATADLL
+776 GDASTIRQATQNLL
-790 TTSQPVEIQTAVVK
+790 TNAQPAEIQVAVVK
-804 ALSADQDESTAST
+804 AWSAEQDESTAST
-817 LLAAFSG
+817 LLTAFAGS
-824 TTPAVQYEIIEALAG
+824 TPAVQYEIIEALAG
-839 HNQRLPIL
+839 YNQRLPML

-859 QMTPLRRTLLLN
+859 QITPIRRTLLLN
-871 HADEKLRERAKS
+871 HADQKLRERAKS

-890 TPRQDIINA
+890 TPRQDIITANA
-899 NVDATKLP
+899 DAVNLP
-907 GDLLKG
+907 GDILKG
-913 KALFVRECSACHR
+913 KLLFVRECSACHR
-926 IGETGIEVGP
+926 IGETGVEVGP

-967 AVALH
+967 ALASN

-980 IAEESPVSLTLKQ
+980 IAEESAVSLTLKQ
-993 AENKQQTL
+993 AENKQQII
-1001 QREQIAEIKA
+1001 QREQIAEIRA

-1029 FADLIAF
+1029 FANLIAF

>member
-1 MQAQCLFVNGAP
+1 MRIANDSVTVIHNQVAVN
-13 AMLMLNRSER
+13 L
-23 ATSLQQSAMP
+23 
-33 FCMRLFR
+33 
-40 VIQFMAI
+40 QFMLTVVFVQLIAGGTI
-47 GILCSKLATADER
+47 FAQTFVADER

-71 AKATSTFALKDG
+71 ENTSATFALKDG

-108 LYVVEMNDYPYT
+108 LYIVEMNDYPYT

-135 PIGKVRLL
+135 PLGKVRLL

-149 GVFDKSL
+149 GIFDKSQ
-156 IFARDFSWPTGIAV
+156 IYARDLSWPTGIAV

-234 KIINGINESVPAV
+234 RIVNGINESVPAV

-253 FCFDPI
+253 FCFDPT

-296 PQQAVVRNSALNVG
+296 PQQAVVRNPALNVG

-364 CGVTIYRGDAYPPEF
+364 CGVTIYRGDAYPAEF

-386 EVAGNLIHRQHMS
+386 EVAGNLIHRQKMTAS
-399 ATGVTFTSQRID
+399 GATFTSQRMD
-411 DKSEFMTSTDNWFRP
+411 ENSEFMTSTDNWFRP

-470 RIYRLTPPSFER
+470 RIYRLTPPSFTR
-482 RGSPKLSSA
+482 RASPQLSSA
-491 STAELVA
+491 TTPELVA

-511 HRLLFERQDA
+511 HRLLFEKQDTT
-521 AAVPLLKAMFN
+521 AVPLLQAMLN
-532 EKTTPLGKVHAL
+532 ETTTPVGKVHSL
-544 WSLQGMSQL
+544 WTLQGLSQL
-553 DESLLI
+553 DDALLI
-559 AALHDP
+559 SALRDSS
-565 AAEIREQA
+565 AEVREQA
-573 VILAARKSTTP
+573 VILATRRRT
-584 ETPNGAIHT
+584 
-593 DAVYTN
+593 
-599 LLQLAADESPRVRYQ
+599 ADENHEAAKYSGEVHTELLCLSADAAPRVRFQ
-614 VALALGDHSDAASV
+614 VALALADHSDAASLE
-628 AALMSIARRDAAD
+628 ALMVIARRDAAD
-641 PWMVIAALSSSSELA
+641 PWMVMAALSSSRELA
-656 TRLLD
+656 ARLLD
-661 QVLQEP
+661 EVLQEP
-667 DFLSNAQNLPLLK
+667 DFLLDAQNIPLLK
-680 QMASVTG
+680 QLATVTG
-687 VQKNPE
+687 VQKNSE
-693 QLKLIGER
+693 QLRNIGER
-701 LQNLPGEI
+701 LQNVPAEVRSSPVMEEI
-709 RSAAVIEELLLALED
+709 LLALED

-732 LSAIWSQTPA
+732 LAAAWSQSPA
-742 EALLTERIQQASG
+742 ESLLTERIGTASITIN
-755 SVKDPAKPVNERL
+755 DRAKPVPERL
-768 AALKVVSL
+768 TALRVLSI
-776 GDASTIRQATADLL
+776 GDASIVKESTASLL
-790 TTSQPVEIQTAVVK
+790 TTQQPAEIQAAVVK
-804 ALSADQDESTAST
+804 AIAAAHDDSTAQT
-817 LLAAFSG
+817 LLAAFPGS
-824 TTPAVQYEIIEALAG
+824 TPAVQYEIIEALAG
-839 HNQRLPIL
+839 HNQRLPVL

-859 QMTPLRRTLLLN
+859 QMTPIRRTLLLN
-871 HADEKLRERAKS
+871 HADEKLRERARS

-890 TPRQDIINA
+890 TPRQEIIAANA
-899 NVDATKLP
+899 DAAKLP
-907 GDLLKG
+907 GDMLNG
-913 KALFVRECSACHR
+913 KRLFVRDCSACHR

-967 AVALH
+967 AVALN

-993 AENKQQTL
+993 AENKQQVI
-1001 QREQIAEIKA
+1001 QRELIDEIKA

-1029 FADLIAF
+1029 LADLIAF

>member
-1 MQAQCLFVNGAP
+1 MRNASDCVKVTHEKVAVNWQPLLAVVITLMIAAGTTSAQ
-13 AMLMLNRSER
+13 
-23 ATSLQQSAMP
+23 T
-33 FCMRLFR
+33 
-40 VIQFMAI
+40 
-47 GILCSKLATADER
+47 LAANER

-71 AKATSTFALKDG
+71 ENTSATFALKDG

-149 GVFDKSL
+149 GVFDKSQ

-195 DTRTKIFS
+195 ETRTKIFS

-234 KIINGINESVPAV
+234 RIINGLNESVPAV

-253 FCFDPI
+253 FCFDPA

-296 PQQAVVRNSALNVG
+296 PHQAVVRNPDLSVG
-310 SPMND
+310 SPMHD

-364 CGVTIYRGDAYPPEF
+364 CGVTVYRGDAYPAEF

-386 EVAGNLIHRQHMS
+386 EVAGNLIHRQHMTPVG
-399 ATGVTFTSQRID
+399 ATFTSQRMD
-411 DKSEFMTSTDNWFRP
+411 EKSEFMTSTDNWFRP

-470 RIYRLTPPSFER
+470 RIYRLTPPSYER
-482 RGSPKLSSA
+482 RANPRLSSA
-491 STAELVA
+491 TTKELVA

-511 HRLLFERQDA
+511 HRLLFERQDKS
-521 AAVPLLKAMFN
+521 AVPALQAMLN
-532 EKTTPLGKVHAL
+532 ATTAPLGKVHAL
-544 WSLQGMSQL
+544 WTLLGLSQL
-553 DESLLI
+553 DEAVILS
-559 AALHDP
+559 ALRDT
-565 AAEIREQA
+565 AAEVREQA
-573 VILAARKSTTP
+573 VVLAVRRRTAEEGRTAAPYS
-584 ETPNGAIHT
+584 N
-593 DAVYTN
+593 AVHAD
-599 LLQLAADESPRVRYQ
+599 LLRLADDESPRVRFQ
-614 VALALGDHSDAASV
+614 VALALAEHSDEVSLK
-628 AALMSIARRDAAD
+628 ALMVIARRDSAD
-641 PWMVIAALSSSSELA
+641 PWIVIAALSSSRVLA
-656 TRLLD
+656 AQLLD

-667 DFLSNAQNLPLLK
+667 EFLSDARNLPLLK
-680 QMASVTG
+680 QLATVTG
-687 VQKNPE
+687 VQKNSE
-693 QLKLIGER
+693 QIRSIGER
-701 LQNLPGEI
+701 LQNLPAEF
-709 RSAAVIEELLLALED
+709 RSAAVMEELLLALEE

-732 LSAIWSQTPA
+732 LSTVWAQTPA
-742 EALLTERIQQASG
+742 ESLLSERISLAALC
-755 SVKDPAKPVNERL
+755 VNDPAKSVPERL
-768 AALKVVSL
+768 MALRVLSF
-776 GDASTIRQATADLL
+776 GDSAIIKKSTAGLL
-790 TTSQPVEIQTAVVK
+790 TTQQPAEIQAAVVK
-804 ALSADQDESTAST
+804 AISAYQDGSTATTLLSAFPGS
-817 LLAAFSG
+817 
-824 TTPAVQYEIIEALAG
+824 TPAVQYEIIEALAG
-839 HNQRLPIL
+839 HNQRLPVL

-854 RISAA
+854 RIAAA
-859 QMTPLRRTLLLN
+859 QVTPIRRTLLLN
-871 HADEKLRERAKS
+871 HADEKIRERAKT

-890 TPRQDIINA
+890 TPRQDVIVANA
-899 NVDATKLP
+899 DAAKLA
-907 GDLLKG
+907 GDMGKG
-913 KALFVRECSACHR
+913 KLLFMRECSACHR

-967 AVALH
+967 AVALN
-972 DGQVLAGM
+972 DGQVLAGI
-980 IAEESPVSLTLKQ
+980 IAEESPASLTLKQ
-993 AENKQQTL
+993 AENKQQVV
-1001 QREQIAEIKA
+1001 QRDQIAEIKA
-1011 TGLSLMP
+1011 TGFSLMP
-1018 EGFEKKLSPQD
+1018 EGFEKKLTPQD

>member
-1 MQAQCLFVNGAP
+1 MQTASNSVKTIPLQWAMKRPCMLSMVIILMIAAGTTSAQ
-13 AMLMLNRSER
+13 
-23 ATSLQQSAMP
+23 T
-33 FCMRLFR
+33 
-40 VIQFMAI
+40 VI
-47 GILCSKLATADER
+47 SDER

-71 AKATSTFALKDG
+71 ENTSATFALKDG

-149 GVFDKSL
+149 GVFDKSQ

-211 AVANNLIWGLDHK
+211 AVANNLIWGLDHRI
-224 VYGAGGTNGG
+224 YGAGGTNGG

-253 FCFDPI
+253 FCFDPT

-296 PQQAVVRNSALNVG
+296 PQQAVVRNPALNVG

-353 EKNAQGFMTSA
+353 EKNAEGFMTSA
-364 CGVTIYRGDAYPPEF
+364 CGVTIYRGDAYPAEF

-386 EVAGNLIHRQHMS
+386 EVAGNLIHRQHMK
-399 ATGVTFTSQRID
+399 ATGATFTSQRMD

-470 RIYRLTPPSFER
+470 RIYRLTPPSFKR
-482 RGSPKLSSA
+482 RVSVKLSSA
-491 STAELVA
+491 TTTELVA

-511 HRLLFERQDA
+511 HRLLFERQDKSA
-521 AAVPLLKAMFN
+521 LPLLQAMLN
-532 EKTTPLGKVHAL
+532 QTTTPLGKVHAL
-544 WSLQGMSQL
+544 WTLEVMSQL
-553 DESLLI
+553 DEPLLI
-559 AALHDP
+559 SALRDT
-565 AAEIREQA
+565 AAEVREQA
-573 VILAARKSTTP
+573 VILSTRKRTGDEDKKAATYSSVVHA
-584 ETPNGAIHT
+584 E
-593 DAVYTN
+593 
-599 LLQLAADESPRVRYQ
+599 LLRLATDESPRVRFQ
-614 VALALGDHSDAASV
+614 VALALADHSDAASV
-628 AALMSIARRDAAD
+628 EALMAIARRDAAD
-641 PWMVIAALSSSSELA
+641 PWIVIAALSSSRELA
-656 TRLLD
+656 ARLLA
-661 QVLQEP
+661 QLLQEP
-667 DFLSNAQNLPLLK
+667 NFLADAQNLPLLK
-680 QMASVTG
+680 QLATVTG
-687 VQKNPE
+687 VQKNSE
-693 QLKLIGER
+693 QMTGIGDR
-701 LQNLPGEI
+701 LQKLPAEL
-709 RSAAVIEELLLALED
+709 RSSPVMEELLLALEE

-732 LSAIWSQTPA
+732 LSTVWSHTPA
-742 EALLTERIQQASG
+742 ESLLNERINLAAICLNDS
-755 SVKDPAKPVNERL
+755 AKTVPERL
-768 AALKVVSL
+768 MALRVLSFADAAIVKETT
-776 GDASTIRQATADLL
+776 ASLL
-790 TTSQPVEIQTAVVK
+790 TTQQPAEIQAAVVK
-804 ALSADQDESTAST
+804 AISSYQDDSTAAT
-817 LLAAFSG
+817 LLAAFPTS
-824 TTPAVQYEIIEALAG
+824 TPAVQYDIIEALAG
-839 HNQRLPIL
+839 HNQRLPVL

-859 QMTPLRRTLLLN
+859 QMTPIRRTLLLN
-871 HADEKLRERAKS
+871 HADEKLRERAKN

-890 TPRQDIINA
+890 TPRQEIIAANA
-899 NVDATKLP
+899 DAATLP
-907 GDLLKG
+907 GDMLKG
-913 KALFVRECSACHR
+913 KLLFVRDCSACHR

-967 AVALH
+967 AVALN

-993 AENKQQTL
+993 AENKQQII